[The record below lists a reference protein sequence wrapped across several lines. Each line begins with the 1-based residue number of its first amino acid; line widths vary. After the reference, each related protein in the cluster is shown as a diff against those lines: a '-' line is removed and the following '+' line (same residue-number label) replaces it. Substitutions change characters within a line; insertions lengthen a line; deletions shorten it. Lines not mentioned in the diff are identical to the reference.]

1 VAYTVDTLKPAEKRT
16 FYFIGVTTGKSA
28 IMRLFPKWADYL
40 ELDADI
46 VGIDMRI
53 HDRSENYVK
62 VAYFLKHNDNSLGA
76 LVTTHKIDMYHACK
90 SAAVFDRFDAHAD
103 MLEEISCISKQAGRF
118 EGHAKDP
125 ISSGLAFESFVP
137 RDYFSRGDKEV
148 FIMGAGGS
156 AVSTCFYLMKTA
168 RESGWAPKKIIVSN
182 RSRERLEN
190 LLKMLKPV
198 QNVPVET
205 HCVGEDSE
213 NNDKILGNL
222 SSGAIIINATGK
234 GKDTPGSPITDH
246 ATWPKGAL
254 VWEFNYR
261 GELDFLQQARNK
273 QTKYNLTVEDGWIY
287 FIHGWTRVI
296 AEVFHIDILTSGPVF
311 DDLCQI
317 AQGVGS

>member
-1 VAYTVDTLKPAEKRT
+1 MAFTIDTLKPAEKRT
-16 FYFIGVTTGKSA
+16 FYFIGITTGKSA
-28 IMRLFPKWADYL
+28 IMRLFPKWADHL
-40 ELDADI
+40 GLDADI
-46 VGIDMRI
+46 VGIDMKI
-53 HDRSENYVK
+53 HDRPENYVK
-62 VAYFLKHNDNSLGA
+62 IAKFLKHDENSLGA

-90 SAAVFDRFDAHAD
+90 SAAVFDQFDTYAD
-103 MLEEISCISKQAGRF
+103 MLEEISCISKNAGRF

-125 ISSGLAFESFVP
+125 ISSGLAFDSFVP
-137 RDYFSRGDKEV
+137 ADYFSGGDKEV

-168 RESGWAPKKIIVSN
+168 RETGSAPNKIIVSN

-190 LLKMLKPV
+190 LVKMLKPV
-198 QNVPVET
+198 QNIPVET
-205 HCVGEDSE
+205 YCVGENPE
-213 NNDKILGNL
+213 NNDSILGNL

-246 ATWPKGAL
+246 ATWPDGAL
-254 VWEFNYR
+254 AWEFNYR
-261 GELDFLQQARNK
+261 GKLDFLHQARAK
-273 QTKYNLTVEDGWIY
+273 QREYNLVIEDGWVY

-296 AEVFHIDILTSGPVF
+296 AEVFHMEIPTAGPIF